1 MVTTVNQSQLNGR
14 VALINRFNMLL
25 SPHTHTQANRPGCVC
40 VWCVSCVEN
49 HSQELTLTFAL
60 DKIWN
65 IFWVLLLEFMW
76 QQHTRHPHCA
86 TLRAREMET
95 LYTERKT
102 ADETKP
108 EKQNKPKRNRNWNRN
123 TNSTKSANIKF
134 ANLNKSRDTRST
146 ITLMKANG
154 RSLDE
159 RGDGRGRGVWVWEC
173 VQGS

>member
-25 SPHTHTQANRPGCVC
+25 SPHTHTHKQTDR
-40 VWCVSCVEN
+40 CVSCVEN

-108 EKQNKPKRNRNWNRN
+108 KKQNKPKRNRNWNWNRN

-159 RGDGRGRGVWVWEC
+159 
-173 VQGS
+173 